1 MSTTTIS
8 NPMTALR
15 SGLPFQLRHLDDTGG
30 RIFYQ
35 CVYLLPGHTQRFA
48 MMHAIALID
57 HLEAL
62 AFRREMEQEERQ
74 RAAREARQ
82 RATEASDQL
91 IATSFK
97 VARERAMLKAQ
108 IHPRQRRKQ
117 MDYVARL
124 DAAFKILFGT
134 QLEQGAA

>member
-1 MSTTTIS
+1 MSITTTS

-15 SGLPFQLRHLDDTGG
+15 SDLPFQLRHLDDNGQPFG
-30 RIFYQ
+30 H
-35 CVYLLPGHTQRFA
+35 CVYLLPGHAQRFA

-62 AFRREMEQEERQ
+62 AIRREMEQEERQ

-91 IATSFK
+91 IVMSFK
-97 VARERAMLKAQ
+97 AARERAMLKAQ

-117 MDYVARL
+117 LDQVARL
-124 DAAFKILFGT
+124 DAAFQILFGT

>member
-1 MSTTTIS
+1 MTTANIS

-15 SGLPFQLRHLDDTGG
+15 SGLPFQLRHWDDNRHPDGH
-30 RIFYQ
+30 
-35 CVYLLPGHTQRFA
+35 CVYLLPGHAQRFA

-62 AFRREMEQEERQ
+62 AIRREMEQEERQ

-91 IATSFK
+91 IVMSFK
-97 VARERAMLKAQ
+97 AARARAMLKAQ

-117 MDYVARL
+117 LDQVARL
-124 DAAFKILFGT
+124 DAAFQILFGT

>member
-1 MSTTTIS
+1 MSTD
-8 NPMTALR
+8 NPMTTLR
-15 SGLPFQLRHLDDTGG
+15 SGLPFQLRHLDDN
-30 RIFYQ
+30 RNPDDH
-35 CVYLLPGHTQRFA
+35 CVYLLPGHAQRFA

-62 AFRREMEQEERQ
+62 AIRREMEQEERQ

-82 RATEASDQL
+82 RDAEASDQL

-117 MDYVARL
+117 MDQVARL
-124 DAAFKILFGT
+124 DAAFQILFGT